1 MLEEYNYDSCLPVR
15 SKAKAGGRRRNPTNW
30 SYTGVSLPTYT
41 NRGFTGH
48 EHLDMFSLIHM
59 LSEAKSREQSE
70 AGNGRIYD
78 PEISRFLSPDPVI
91 QDPYSMLNYNRYTYC
106 LNNPLKYTDPSGYV
120 KAEVEPGM
128 IWTNPGWLKYADP
141 THLNNYFDYLE
152 SLGGGSG
159 NIVEVAGVYWDE
171 DTKSYRDKK
180 DGKPLSQDEFLTYL
194 KWVISGATNGGGD
207 YLVYDWTASKGTFMT
222 TGTLSWYNGNGKVIG
237 SWSANSGNTN
247 ALAIPSGVWTV
258 SNYRPREESGYTRH
272 DIGFSVDIT
281 PDHWGR
287 EALRIHPDGEEYLG
301 TLGCIGLTGD
311 AAALSLFSNMISNR
325 LSGGQTMPLYVTGNM
340 INLGEIKVYP

>member
-159 NIVEVAGVYWDE
+159 NIVEVYWDE

-194 KWVISGATNGGGD
+194 KWVISGATNGGDGPNLTNEFNQRVSHMEAFFGAIGKIYND
-207 YLVYDWTASKGTFMT
+207 MYGGSILSYPQKFLAFGYIQYKGAGTEFM
-222 TGTLSWYNGNGKVIG
+222 NPK
-237 SWSANSGNTN
+237 A
-247 ALAIPSGVWTV
+247 
-258 SNYRPREESGYTRH
+258 
-272 DIGFSVDIT
+272 
-281 PDHWGR
+281 
-287 EALRIHPDGEEYLG
+287 
-301 TLGCIGLTGD
+301 
-311 AAALSLFSNMISNR
+311 FSNSPFTINNGGYVNGEYFAPDDFGNYFYGVAAKAMGITLLDAVQGAGIYAIFSGSETDWSNR
-325 LSGGQTMPLYVTGNM
+325 YGFFDERKDTQMIIRGYYGQ
-340 INLGEIKVYP
+340 

>member
-1 MLEEYNYDSCLPVR
+1 MEPDGDILEEYSFD
-15 SKAKAGGRRRNPTNW
+15 AWGIRRNPADW
-30 SYTGVSLPTYT
+30 SYSNVSAPTYT
-41 NRGFTGH
+41 QHGFTGH

-59 LSEAKSREQSE
+59 
-70 AGNGRIYD
+70 NGRIYD

-91 QDPYSMLNYNRYTYC
+91 QDPYSIFSYNRYSYC

-120 KAEVEPGM
+120 KAEVELGM

-141 THLNNYFDYLE
+141 THQNNYFDYLE